1 MTLELIYKI
10 NLMSSKIKI
19 LQVIPRLGYGGA
31 ETGCFDLA
39 HYLSENNC
47 SSFIVTSGGEL
58 IKYIDKKKVKL
69 IRLPV
74 HSKNPILM
82 LFNSLALIAII
93 LFFNISIVHA
103 RSRAPAWSCLLAT
116 KITRKKFVTTFHGTY
131 NFNNGVKKF
140 YNSVML
146 KSDLIIAGSNF
157 IFSHIN
163 KNYSDYLDLKKKFLV
178 IFRGI
183 NTEYYNSKKIVQAD
197 ENKILKQWDIEKYV
211 DLKNIPLILLPGRL
225 THWKGQEM
233 FIEALYNVNKE
244 MPDKEFFAVI
254 LGSDQGRKVYKKKL
268 IRLVEQYRLQNCI
281 KFIDK
286 CELMPIA
293 YKVSDIVVSSS
304 IEPEAFGRV
313 SVEAQSMEKPILASD
328 IGGSKETIINDKTGF
343 LFEAGKPESLSKK
356 LIHVLNLDESTLKF
370 VGIEGRKN
378 VIKKFNIEKMCF
390 STYSEYKKLIN

>member
-1 MTLELIYKI
+1 
-10 NLMSSKIKI
+10 MSSKIKI
-19 LQVIPRLGYGGA
+19 LQVIPRLGYGGT
-31 ETGCFDLA
+31 ETGCYDLA

-47 SSFIVTSGGEL
+47 VSFIVTSGGEL
-58 IKYIDKKKVKL
+58 IKYVNKKKVRL

-93 LFFNISIVHA
+93 LIFNISIVHA

-116 KITRKKFVTTFHGTY
+116 KITRRKFVTTFHGTY
-131 NFNNGVKKF
+131 NFNNSLKKY

-146 KSDLIIAGSNF
+146 KSNLIVAGSNF

-163 KNYSDYLDLKKKFLV
+163 ENYSNYLNLNKKFLV

-183 NTEYYNSKKIVQAD
+183 NTEYFNP
-197 ENKILKQWDIEKYV
+197 NKILESDEKKLLSQWKIVKDK
-211 DLKNIPLILLPGRL
+211 PLILLPGRL
-225 THWKGQEM
+225 ASWKGQEM
-233 FIEALYNVNKE
+233 FIEALYLTNKE
-244 MPDKEFFAVI
+244 MPKKNFTAVI

-268 IRLVEQYRLQNCI
+268 IRLVEQYRLQNHI
-281 KFIDK
+281 RFIDK
-286 CELMPIA
+286 CELMPLA

-313 SVEAQSMEKPILASD
+313 PVEAQAMEKPIIASN
-328 IGGSKETIINDKTGF
+328 IGGSTETIVDDKTGF
-343 LFEAGKPESLSKK
+343 LFESGKSEALSKK

-370 VGIEGRKN
+370 IGIEGRKN
-378 VIKKFNIEKMCF
+378 VVKKFNVEKMCF
-390 STYSEYKKLIN
+390 STYSEYKKIIK